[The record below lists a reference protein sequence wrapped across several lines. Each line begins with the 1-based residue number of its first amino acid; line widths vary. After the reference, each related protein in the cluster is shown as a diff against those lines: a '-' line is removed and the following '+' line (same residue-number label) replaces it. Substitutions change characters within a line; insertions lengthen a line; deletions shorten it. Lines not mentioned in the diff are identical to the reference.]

1 MTLCRKNYV
10 RANVKLAL
18 FYDWLFI
25 DERVDNIINIEPA
38 MLLMVYSTPK
48 YIDMT
53 LLKFLFL
60 LGDNYNDVRHI
71 DIIEVKGVSS
81 AFTVLLIKE

>member
-1 MTLCRKNYV
+1 M
-10 RANVKLAL
+10 KLAL

-60 LGDNYNDVRHI
+60 LVDNYDVRHI

>member
-1 MTLCRKNYV
+1 MKS
-10 RANVKLAL
+10 AL

-48 YIDMT
+48 HIDMT
-53 LLKFLFL
+53 LLKFLL
-60 LGDNYNDVRHI
+60 LLVDNYDVRHI

>member
-1 MTLCRKNYV
+1 MKS
-10 RANVKLAL
+10 AL

-60 LGDNYNDVRHI
+60 LGDNYMMY
-71 DIIEVKGVSS
+71 DI
-81 AFTVLLIKE
+81 LIL

>member
-1 MTLCRKNYV
+1 
-10 RANVKLAL
+10 
-18 FYDWLFI
+18 
-25 DERVDNIINIEPA
+25 

-53 LLKFLFL
+53 LHKFLYL

-71 DIIEVKGVSS
+71 DIIEVEGVSS
-81 AFTVLLIKE
+81 AFAVLLIKE